1 MKKETIIRTVIL
13 LYALVNQ
20 ILTMTGHSILPIG
33 EDQLTELVS
42 VGFTVVVSVWAWWKN
57 NSFTEEAIKADEYL
71 ERLREGDDPERT
83 IGFKK

>member
-1 MKKETIIRTVIL
+1 MRKETIIRTVIL
-13 LYALVNQ
+13 VYALLNQ

-42 VGFTVVVSVWAWWKN
+42 VGFTIIVSIWAWWKN
-57 NSFTEEAIKADEYL
+57 NSFTEEAIQADEYL
-71 ERLREGDDPERT
+71 ERLREGEDPERT

>member
-13 LYALVNQ
+13 IVALVNQ
-20 ILTMTGHSILPIG
+20 ILTLTGHSIIPVG

-57 NSFTEEAIKADEYL
+57 NSFTAEAIQADEYL
-71 ERLREGDDPERT
+71 ERLREGEDPERT

>member
-71 ERLREGDDPERT
+71 ERLREGDDSERT

>member
-13 LYALVNQ
+13 VYALLNQ
-20 ILTMTGHSILPIG
+20 ILTITGHSILPIG

-42 VGFTVVVSVWAWWKN
+42 VGFTIIISVWAWWKN
-57 NSFTEEAIKADEYL
+57 NSFTEEAIRADEYL